1 MLTSAEFSTLGQRFA
16 TCSAGRSPSWAWINT
31 DRDAC
36 NGPFCAPVGY
46 LRSSPI
52 MVPAHSCPN
61 EHAQLRRSA
70 GNAEAAVL
78 LGVEATCE
86 GDDSTTISPDMAAG
100 RLDLH
105 IVHSESYRVPV
116 LLLQGHHPGGA
127 PWSPDALRAFLA
139 SQRHLGAAHEQSEG
153 RLAPLSGSVV
163 TQMEHPVLRIPCCCV
178 DPCETAALMA
188 TVLGAS
194 VDGRG
199 ERLDYISAWWS
210 ILAPLVGA
218 ASRSEWYARSPS

>member
-1 MLTSAEFSTLGQRFA
+1 VRL
-16 TCSAGRSPSWAWINT
+16 
-31 DRDAC
+31 
-36 NGPFCAPVGY
+36 
-46 LRSSPI
+46 
-52 MVPAHSCPN
+52 
-61 EHAQLRRSA
+61 
-70 GNAEAAVL
+70 AEAALRPMWNLNRETLGWSLASRRSGPSAAAL
-78 LGVEATCE
+78 LTVRRTDGGWTLV
-86 GDDSTTISPDMAAG
+86 DQVSISGQEPVFSDGGGAPTKIERAAAKAG
-100 RLDLH
+100 NDPSH
-105 IVHSESYRVPV
+105 VPV